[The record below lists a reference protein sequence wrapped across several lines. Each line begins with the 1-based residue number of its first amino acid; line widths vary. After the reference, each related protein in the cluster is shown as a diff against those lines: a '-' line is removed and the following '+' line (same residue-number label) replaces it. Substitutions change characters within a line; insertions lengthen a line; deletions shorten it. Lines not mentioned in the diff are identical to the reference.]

1 MNFNCIIKTG
11 LVAVA
16 AMVSLSSFSQDLIA
30 RQAPIDK
37 KLKTVDSLA
46 LQKQIRAEQSEYPA
60 LSLYPNWNNQYVH
73 AYGNA
78 IIPETY
84 TIDLTGF
91 HMPTPST
98 KITSPFGPRWRRM
111 HNGLDLKVNIGDTI
125 VAAFDGKVRIVKYER
140 RGYGKYVVIRHD
152 NGLDL
157 KVNIGDTIVA
167 AFDGKV
173 RIVKYERRG
182 YGKYVVIRHD
192 NGLETIYGHLS
203 KQLVEENQ
211 LVKAGEVIGLGG
223 NTGRSTGSHL
233 HFETRFLGIAINPI
247 YMFDFPKQDIVA
259 DTYTFRKT
267 KGVRS
272 AGSHDTQVADG
283 TIRYHKVKSGDTLS
297 RIAKV
302 RGVSVS
308 TLCKLNRIKP
318 TTTLRIG
325 QVLRCS

>member
-37 KLKTVDSLA
+37 KLKSVDSLA

-73 AYGNA
+73 TYGNA

-91 HMPTPST
+91 HMPTSST

-152 NGLDL
+152 NGL
-157 KVNIGDTIVA
+157 
-167 AFDGKV
+167 
-173 RIVKYERRG
+173 
-182 YGKYVVIRHD
+182 
-192 NGLETIYGHLS
+192 ETVYGHLS

-233 HFETRFLGIAINPI
+233 HFETRFLGIAINPV

-267 KGVRS
+267 KGVKRT
-272 AGSHDTQVADG
+272 GSHDTLVADG
-283 TIRYHKVKSGDTLS
+283 AIRYHKVKSGDTLS
-297 RIAKV
+297 RIAKL

>member
-152 NGLDL
+152 NGL
-157 KVNIGDTIVA
+157 
-167 AFDGKV
+167 
-173 RIVKYERRG
+173 
-182 YGKYVVIRHD
+182 
-192 NGLETIYGHLS
+192 ETVYGHLS

-267 KGVRS
+267 KGVKR
-272 AGSHDTQVADG
+272 AGSHDTQAADG

-297 RIAKV
+297 RIAKL

-325 QVLRCS
+325 QVLCCS

>member
-152 NGLDL
+152 NGL
-157 KVNIGDTIVA
+157 
-167 AFDGKV
+167 
-173 RIVKYERRG
+173 
-182 YGKYVVIRHD
+182 
-192 NGLETIYGHLS
+192 ETVYGHLS

-247 YMFDFPKQDIVA
+247 YMLDFAKQDIVA

-267 KGVRS
+267 KGVKR

-297 RIAKV
+297 RIAKL

>member
-1 MNFNCIIKTG
+1 MNFNCIKT
-11 LVAVA
+11 VMIAAA
-16 AMVSLSSFSQDLIA
+16 AMVSLNSFSQDLIA
-30 RQAPIDK
+30 RQAPIDR
-37 KLKTVDSLA
+37 KLKSVDSLA

-73 AYGNA
+73 AYGKDA
-78 IIPETY
+78 IIPDSY

-98 KITSPFGPRWRRM
+98 RITSPFGPRWRRM

-152 NGLDL
+152 NGL
-157 KVNIGDTIVA
+157 
-167 AFDGKV
+167 
-173 RIVKYERRG
+173 
-182 YGKYVVIRHD
+182 
-192 NGLETIYGHLS
+192 ETVYGHLS

-233 HFETRFLGIAINPI
+233 HFETRFLGIAINPV

-267 KGVRS
+267 KSVKR

-297 RIAKV
+297 RIAKL

>member
-37 KLKTVDSLA
+37 KLKSVDSLA

-152 NGLDL
+152 NGL
-157 KVNIGDTIVA
+157 
-167 AFDGKV
+167 
-173 RIVKYERRG
+173 
-182 YGKYVVIRHD
+182 
-192 NGLETIYGHLS
+192 ETVYGHLS

-259 DTYTFRKT
+259 DTYTFRRTQGSK
-267 KGVRS
+267 R

-297 RIAKV
+297 RIAKL

>member
-98 KITSPFGPRWRRM
+98 KITSPFGPRWKRM

-152 NGLDL
+152 NGL
-157 KVNIGDTIVA
+157 
-167 AFDGKV
+167 
-173 RIVKYERRG
+173 
-182 YGKYVVIRHD
+182 
-192 NGLETIYGHLS
+192 ETVYGHLS

-267 KGVRS
+267 KGVKR
-272 AGSHDTQVADG
+272 AGSHDTQAADG

-297 RIAKV
+297 RIAKL

>member
-16 AMVSLSSFSQDLIA
+16 TMVSLSSVSQDLIA

-78 IIPETY
+78 IIPDTY

-152 NGLDL
+152 NGL
-157 KVNIGDTIVA
+157 
-167 AFDGKV
+167 
-173 RIVKYERRG
+173 
-182 YGKYVVIRHD
+182 
-192 NGLETIYGHLS
+192 ETVYGHLS

-259 DTYTFRKT
+259 DTYTFRRTQGSK
-267 KGVRS
+267 R

-297 RIAKV
+297 RIAKL

>member
-1 MNFNCIIKTG
+1 MNFSIIKTG

-16 AMVSLSSFSQDLIA
+16 AMVSLNSFSQDLIA

-37 KLKTVDSLA
+37 KLKSVDSLA

-78 IIPETY
+78 IIPDTY

-152 NGLDL
+152 NGL
-157 KVNIGDTIVA
+157 
-167 AFDGKV
+167 
-173 RIVKYERRG
+173 
-182 YGKYVVIRHD
+182 
-192 NGLETIYGHLS
+192 ETVYGHLS

-259 DTYTFRKT
+259 DTYTFRKA
-267 KGVRS
+267 KGVKR

-283 TIRYHKVKSGDTLS
+283 AIRYHKVKSGDTLS
-297 RIAKV
+297 RIAKL

-318 TTTLRIG
+318 TTTLRMG

>member
-1 MNFNCIIKTG
+1 MNFSIIKTG

-37 KLKTVDSLA
+37 KLKSVDSLA

-84 TIDLTGF
+84 TIDPTGF

-125 VAAFDGKVRIVKYER
+125 VAAFDGKVRV
-140 RGYGKYVVIRHD
+140 
-152 NGLDL
+152 
-157 KVNIGDTIVA
+157 
-167 AFDGKV
+167 
-173 RIVKYERRG
+173 VKYERRG

-192 NGLETIYGHLS
+192 NGLETVYGHLS
-203 KQLVEENQ
+203 KQLVEDNQ
-211 LVKAGEVIGLGG
+211 LVKAGEPIGLGG

-259 DTYTFRKT
+259 DTYTFRKA
-267 KGVRS
+267 KGVNR

-283 TIRYHKVKSGDTLS
+283 AIRYHKVKSGDTLS
-297 RIAKV
+297 RIAKL

>member
-1 MNFNCIIKTG
+1 MNFNCIKT
-11 LVAVA
+11 VMIAAA
-16 AMVSLSSFSQDLIA
+16 AMVSLNSFSQDLIA
-30 RQAPIDK
+30 RQAPIDR
-37 KLKTVDSLA
+37 KLKSVDSLA

-73 AYGNA
+73 AYGKDA
-78 IIPETY
+78 IIPDSY

-98 KITSPFGPRWRRM
+98 RITSPFGPRWRRM

-152 NGLDL
+152 NGL
-157 KVNIGDTIVA
+157 
-167 AFDGKV
+167 
-173 RIVKYERRG
+173 
-182 YGKYVVIRHD
+182 
-192 NGLETIYGHLS
+192 ETVYGHLS

-259 DTYTFRKT
+259 DTYTFRRTQGSSK
-267 KGVRS
+267 R

-297 RIAKV
+297 RIAKL

>member
-16 AMVSLSSFSQDLIA
+16 AIVSLSSFSQDLIA

-152 NGLDL
+152 NGL
-157 KVNIGDTIVA
+157 
-167 AFDGKV
+167 
-173 RIVKYERRG
+173 
-182 YGKYVVIRHD
+182 
-192 NGLETIYGHLS
+192 ETVYGHLS

-267 KGVRS
+267 KGVKR
-272 AGSHDTQVADG
+272 AGSHDTQAADG

-297 RIAKV
+297 RIAKL

>member
-37 KLKTVDSLA
+37 KLKTVDTLA

-78 IIPETY
+78 IIPDTY

-152 NGLDL
+152 NGL
-157 KVNIGDTIVA
+157 
-167 AFDGKV
+167 
-173 RIVKYERRG
+173 
-182 YGKYVVIRHD
+182 
-192 NGLETIYGHLS
+192 ETVYGHLS

-259 DTYTFRKT
+259 DTYTFRRTQGSK
-267 KGVRS
+267 R

-297 RIAKV
+297 RIAKL

>member
-1 MNFNCIIKTG
+1 MNFNWIIKTG

-78 IIPETY
+78 IIPDTY

-140 RGYGKYVVIRHD
+140 RGD
-152 NGLDL
+152 
-157 KVNIGDTIVA
+157 
-167 AFDGKV
+167 
-173 RIVKYERRG
+173 
-182 YGKYVVIRHD
+182 GKYVVIRHD
-192 NGLETIYGHLS
+192 NGLETVYGHLS

-267 KGVRS
+267 KSVKR

-297 RIAKV
+297 RIAKL

>member
-30 RQAPIDK
+30 RQASIDK

-78 IIPETY
+78 IIPDTY

-152 NGLDL
+152 NGL
-157 KVNIGDTIVA
+157 
-167 AFDGKV
+167 
-173 RIVKYERRG
+173 
-182 YGKYVVIRHD
+182 
-192 NGLETIYGHLS
+192 ETVYGHLS

-259 DTYTFRKT
+259 DTYTFRRTQGSK
-267 KGVRS
+267 R

-297 RIAKV
+297 RIAKL

>member
-60 LSLYPNWNNQYVH
+60 LSLYPNCNNQYAH
-73 AYGNA
+73 DYGNA
-78 IIPETY
+78 IIPDTY

-91 HMPTPST
+91 CMPTPST

-111 HNGLDLKVNIGDTI
+111 H
-125 VAAFDGKVRIVKYER
+125 
-140 RGYGKYVVIRHD
+140 

>member
-1 MNFNCIIKTG
+1 MDFNCIIKTG

-78 IIPETY
+78 IIPDTY

-125 VAAFDGKVRIVKYER
+125 VAAFDGKVRIVR
-140 RGYGKYVVIRHD
+140 
-152 NGLDL
+152 
-157 KVNIGDTIVA
+157 
-167 AFDGKV
+167 
-173 RIVKYERRG
+173 YERRG

-233 HFETRFLGIAINPI
+233 HFETRFLGIAINPAL
-247 YMFDFPKQDIVA
+247 MFDFPKQDIVA
-259 DTYTFRKT
+259 DTYTFKKT
-267 KGVRS
+267 KGYQRA
-272 AGSHDTQVADG
+272 AGSHDTQLASDG

-297 RIAKV
+297 RIAKL
-302 RGVSVS
+302 RGVSIS
-308 TLCKLNRIKP
+308 TLCKLNRI
-318 TTTLRIG
+318 TTKTILRPG

>member
-60 LSLYPNWNNQYVH
+60 ISLYPNWNNQYVH

-78 IIPETY
+78 IIPDTY

-152 NGLDL
+152 NGL
-157 KVNIGDTIVA
+157 
-167 AFDGKV
+167 
-173 RIVKYERRG
+173 
-182 YGKYVVIRHD
+182 
-192 NGLETIYGHLS
+192 ETVYGHLS

-259 DTYTFRKT
+259 DTYTFRRTQGSK
-267 KGVRS
+267 R

-297 RIAKV
+297 RIAKL